1 MLQSSSGSQTA
12 RQSFKA
18 VLASW
23 AALSFVTATC
33 VFFSLP
39 EASAVSFQDIRQ
51 PHMETINSSRAA
63 YDPCQSLLQ
72 ADSTDIAPL
81 RPINVSADQADL
93 IRRKAG
99 QAAVVSVL
107 LGLSQSVGV
116 NAEGPAIAPAKS
128 QNGASQ
134 ATGTESHHSQ
144 VIAVS
149 AWRACQK
156 EKALETLKSAQA
168 RL

>member
-1 MLQSSSGSQTA
+1 MLQSSSSGSQTA

-23 AALSFVTATC
+23 AALSLVTATC

-39 EASAVSFQDIRQ
+39 EASALSFQDMSQ
-51 PHMETINSSRAA
+51 PHVESVSSQVKP
-63 YDPCQSLLQ
+63 DPCQSLLQ
-72 ADSTDIAPL
+72 ADDTDITPL
-81 RPINVSADQADL
+81 RPVNVSADQADL

-99 QAAVVSVL
+99 QAAIVSVL
-107 LGLSQSVGV
+107 LGIGQSVGV
-116 NAEGPAIAPAKS
+116 NATGPAIANQMS
-128 QNGASQ
+128 QDDGVQ

-144 VIAVS
+144 VLAVS

-156 EKALETLKSAQA
+156 EKALETLKSARA
-168 RL
+168 DL